1 MHNVVGI
8 LRQFLLDYGY
18 WAVALALLA
27 ENTGVPVPGETILI
41 LASVFSYNTH
51 ELRLPWII
59 VVATLAATAGDNLGY
74 WIGRKGGRPLLNRWK
89 HLFRVQQSHIDHA
102 ERLIH
107 RHGSLAIF
115 FARFIAG
122 ARIIAGP
129 LAGVLCMHWPRFAFF
144 NFLGALVW
152 VSVISTLGYLFG
164 SQLDVL
170 LRWIGDTSWAI
181 LAIVVLVALFFWWK
195 RRRAAA
201 A

>member
-1 MHNVVGI
+1 MHGI
-8 LRQFLLDYGY
+8 IGTLRQLLLDYGY

-27 ENTGVPVPGETILI
+27 ENSGVPVPGETILI
-41 LASVFSYNTH
+41 LASLFSYNSH

-59 VVATLAATAGDNLGY
+59 VVATLAATTGDNIGY
-74 WIGRKGGRPLLNRWK
+74 WIGRKGGRPLLDRWK
-89 HLFRVQQSHIDHA
+89 HLFRVRQSHIDHA

-129 LAGVLCMHWPRFAFF
+129 LAGVLCMHWPRFALF
-144 NFLGALVW
+144 NFLGAVVW

-164 SQLDVL
+164 SQLDLL
-170 LRWIGDTSWAI
+170 LRWMGNANWII
-181 LAIVVLVALFFWWK
+181 LAVLAIAVLFFWWR
-195 RRRAAA
+195 RRRAATA
-201 A
+201 